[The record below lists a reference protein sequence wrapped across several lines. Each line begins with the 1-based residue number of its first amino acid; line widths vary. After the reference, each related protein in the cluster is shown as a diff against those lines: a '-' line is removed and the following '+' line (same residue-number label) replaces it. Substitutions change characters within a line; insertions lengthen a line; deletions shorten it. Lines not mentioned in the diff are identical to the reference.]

1 MPPWAA
7 FEWERTGWTLETIP
21 TETPCSAAA
30 RAARW
35 PASPAPMTS
44 TSWDGTGPDG
54 IGGKSDQA
62 VGIRQIRHIG
72 RKRASGPPKAAGRLP
87 LIHVRR
93 PPDHAF
99 PRPGNPRR
107 GRLVVVPDPLPGH
120 LLDDPELRR
129 TAGEDGQPDD
139 ALPARPGERRRLLR
153 LDPAARARPR
163 LRRPPQ
169 RDRDQLDP
177 ALDLRRHGTDGPRG
191 RLAGGRSAGRA
202 RRAGGDAGDLP
213 RLRGARDRPR
223 QLDRVP
229 RGGDVRIAG
238 RRPGGAGDVRL
249 APLHQ
254 PSAG

>member
-72 RKRASGPPKAAGRLP
+72 RKRASGLQKAAGRLP
-87 LIHVRR
+87 LIDVRR

-99 PRPGNPRR
+99 PRPGNPGR

-120 LLDDPELRR
+120 LLDDPVLRR
-129 TAGEDGQPDD
+129 PAGTGGELEPGV
-139 ALPARPGERRRLLR
+139 PARGADRGGLLR

-163 LRRPPQ
+163 RRRPPQ

-177 ALDLRRHGTDGPRG
+177 ALDFRRHGFGWT
-191 RLAGGRSAGRA
+191 
-202 RRAGGDAGDLP
+202 
-213 RLRGARDRPR
+213 
-223 QLDRVP
+223 
-229 RGGDVRIAG
+229 
-238 RRPGGAGDVRL
+238 PG
-249 APLHQ
+249 
-254 PSAG
+254 